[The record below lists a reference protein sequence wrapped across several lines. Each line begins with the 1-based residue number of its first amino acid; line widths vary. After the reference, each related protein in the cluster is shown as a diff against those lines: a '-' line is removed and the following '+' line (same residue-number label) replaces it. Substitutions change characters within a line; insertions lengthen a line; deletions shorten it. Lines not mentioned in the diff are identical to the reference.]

1 MNYSKWSPSKYCAF
15 SFLVFWL
22 IKGALSDVESDVYDH
37 SKVYNHH
44 HSIEKHP
51 LYNPM
56 SLTSNV
62 YILFSSW
69 ISIISC
75 P

>member
-22 IKGALSDVESDVYDH
+22 IAGALSDVESDVYDH

-51 LYNPM
+51 L
-56 SLTSNV
+56 
-62 YILFSSW
+62 
-69 ISIISC
+69 
-75 P
+75 